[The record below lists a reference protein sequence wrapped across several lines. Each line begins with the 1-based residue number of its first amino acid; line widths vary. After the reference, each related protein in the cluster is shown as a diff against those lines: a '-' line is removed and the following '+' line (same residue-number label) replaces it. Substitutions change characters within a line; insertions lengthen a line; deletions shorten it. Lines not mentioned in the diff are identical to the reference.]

1 MENEIKVQN
10 EFTMAIS
17 CKAILAVVVDYID
30 RRLQNTSP
38 YSARGKPTKLEIQR
52 INVSIV
58 FT

>member
-1 MENEIKVQN
+1 MQN

>member
-1 MENEIKVQN
+1 MQN

-17 CKAILAVVVDYID
+17 CKPILAVVVDYVD
-30 RRLQNTSP
+30 RRLQKGSP